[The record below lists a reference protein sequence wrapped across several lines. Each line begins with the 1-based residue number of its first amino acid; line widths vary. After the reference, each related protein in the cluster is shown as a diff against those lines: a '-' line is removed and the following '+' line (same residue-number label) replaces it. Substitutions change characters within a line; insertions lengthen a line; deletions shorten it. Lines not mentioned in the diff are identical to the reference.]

1 MYVQVGTLFM
11 IWPKTCWKYCIYNT
25 DYIDAK
31 MDIFARNRTL
41 SHMRT
46 NETWISRRNYAVF
59 IVYIYICPYSRKQVM
74 GLHADWEDL
83 D

>member
-1 MYVQVGTLFM
+1 MTENLLKVLYLQHWL
-11 IWPKTCWKYCIYNT
+11 
-25 DYIDAK
+25 YIDAK

-46 NETWISRRNYAVF
+46 NETWISKRNYADF

-74 GLHADWEDL
+74 GLHADWDDL

>member
-1 MYVQVGTLFM
+1 MTENLLKVLYFQH
-11 IWPKTCWKYCIYNT
+11 

-41 SHMRT
+41 SHVRT
-46 NETWISRRNYAVF
+46 NEIWISKRNYALF
-59 IVYIYICPYSRKQVM
+59 IVYIYSCPYSRKQVM
-74 GLHADWEDL
+74 GLHANWEGL